1 MPPDPTTALRLALLA
16 NGYVPIPVT
25 SPDYQHPKLKSPGK
39 APFFAGWQTISRVTL
54 DEDAVRGWPSKI
66 RNHPSTGL
74 LTGDMVGLDL
84 DVPVPALAT
93 RLERMADALLGVTPL
108 QRIGKAPKSL
118 RCYRAAVPMTK
129 AETPELILDDGTVV
143 QVEAMGTGQQVVAYG
158 THPATG
164 QPYRWIG
171 VGPDTVPLADLPVVT
186 EQALQEF
193 LAAAEAVLRQA
204 GGLTKQE
211 REKATA
217 DTATAEAAR
226 QPKPG
231 PAAAAAKG
239 KGTRKAGDG
248 EFFRQVNKAALG
260 NIGAW
265 LPVIFPSAE
274 KQKGGLTSG
283 AWRVSSEAL
292 GRSLEE
298 DLSMHPTEGGQDFG
312 TRQGCS
318 PIDVVIEWHHAPD
331 PKAAA
336 LWLCEQLRIVP
347 ADLGWSGGKSA
358 RERPKAEARA
368 ASNLPLI
375 QVTAGDLHKITT
387 AAEAAIIAAGEP
399 IYQRGPDLVVPIVR
413 AVSAS
418 HGRTTMAAWLSV
430 LAVPGLVDVLCSVA
444 DWERFDARAD
454 AFVRTNPPRQ
464 VAEILLSRHGR
475 WNVPDIV
482 GVVTTPTMRAD
493 GSILDAHGYDPATR
507 LFHIADPALKLH
519 PAVNKPTRADAEKAL
534 VLLSELLAEFPFVG
548 KAEPDS
554 PAHSTVAGAVALSAL
569 ITPVVRAA
577 VPVAPA
583 HAFRANAP
591 GSGKSYLADTS
602 SAIATG
608 RPCPVTSAAPGDEG
622 ETEKRLTG
630 LLLAGSPIISLDNV
644 NGELG
649 GDLLCQAIERP
660 LIQVRPLGRSEIVEI
675 ESRATIIV
683 TGNGLRVRGDMVRRT
698 LVSDLDAGMERP
710 EERQFTGDPVG
721 TIMADRGRY
730 VSACLIIVRAY
741 LLAGSPGKLPTI
753 ASFEAWSGLV
763 RSALVWMGCC
773 DPVESM
779 KVARDDD
786 PELADLGEM
795 LGQWH
800 ACFGPAPVS
809 ARDVLDAA
817 TKCSVSKT
825 GKPAVL
831 VYPDLND
838 VLFRIAGGKDG
849 ISTKRLGRWLMER
862 EGRVVADQRFK
873 RAGNGHGGVVLWRA
887 EKLAAR

>member
-1 MPPDPTTALRLALLA
+1 MPPDPTTVLRLAALA
-16 NGYVPIPVT
+16 NGYTPIPVT
-25 SPDYQHPKLKSPGK
+25 SPDFRHEGLAAPGK
-39 APFFAGWQTISRVTL
+39 APFFKGWQTITRDTL
-54 DEDAVRGWPSKI
+54 DEPTIRRWPSRI
-66 RNHPSTGL
+66 RNHGNTGL
-74 LTGDMVGLDL
+74 LCGDLVGLDL
-84 DVPVPALAT
+84 DIPEPSLAT
-93 RLERMADALLGVTPL
+93 QIGAMADAMLGTTPL
-108 QRIGKAPKSL
+108 HRIGKAPKAL
-118 RCYRAAVPMTK
+118 RAYRAALPLSK
-129 AETPELILDDGTVV
+129 LETAELILDDGMVV
-143 QVEAMGTGQQVVAYG
+143 QVEAMGVGQQIVAFG
-158 THPATG
+158 THPATL
-164 QPYRWIG
+164 QPYRWLG
-171 VGPDTVPLADLPVVT
+171 AGPDTVPLSDLPVVA
-186 EQALQEF
+186 EPALRAF

-217 DTATAEAAR
+217 DAAAAEATQ
-226 QPKPG
+226 QPEPG
-231 PAAAAAKG
+231 PAAATAKG

-265 LPVIFPSAE
+265 FPVIFPSAVE
-274 KQKGGLTSG
+274 QKGGLTGG

-318 PIDVVIEWHHAPD
+318 PIDVVIEWHHEPD
-331 PKAAA
+331 AKAAA

-347 ADLGWSGGKSA
+347 TDLGWSGSKSA
-358 RERPKAEARA
+358 SERPKAEARG

-375 QVTAGDLHKITT
+375 QVTAGDLHTITT
-387 AAEAAIIAAGEP
+387 AAESAIISAGEP
-399 IYQRGPDLVVPIVR
+399 IYQRGPHLVAPIFR
-413 AVSAS
+413 AVPAS
-418 HGRTTMAAWLSV
+418 HGRTTMSASLSI
-430 LAVPGLVDVLCSVA
+430 LGVPSLVDVFCSVA

-454 AFVRTNPPRQ
+454 AFVRTNPPKQ
-464 VAEILLSRHGR
+464 VAEILLSRHGH

-482 GVVTTPTMRAD
+482 GVITTPTMRAD

-507 LFHIADPALKLH
+507 LYHIADPALKLH
-519 PAVNKPTRADAEKAL
+519 PAVYKPTRADAEKAL
-534 VLLSELLAEFPFVG
+534 TLLSDLLIEFPFVG

-630 LLLAGSPIISLDNV
+630 LLLGGSPIISLDNV

-649 GDLLCQAIERP
+649 GDLLCQAVERP
-660 LIQVRPLGRSEIVEI
+660 LIQVRPLGKSDIVEI

-710 EERQFTGDPVG
+710 EERQFKGDPVG
-721 TIMADRGRY
+721 TIMKDRGRY

-753 ASFEAWSGLV
+753 ASFEPWSDLV
-763 RSALVWMGCC
+763 RSALVWLGCR

-809 ARDVLDAA
+809 ARDVLEAA

-825 GKPAVL
+825 GKPASL

-838 VLFRIAGGKDG
+838 VLFRIVGGKDG
-849 ISTKRLGRWLMER
+849 INARRFGQWLMAR
-862 EGRVVADQRFK
+862 EGRIVADQRFK
-873 RAGNGHGGVVLWRA
+873 RAGKGHGGAVLWRV
-887 EKLAAR
+887 EKPTTV